1 VNIMIVAGAALAVML
16 SAEMA
21 MAQAERCGLV
31 FVDEAHMNLRVAEMD
46 ADSDGAVSLAEHEA
60 FIATL
65 VVDDSTRAGF
75 IADFYVMDADSDGVL
90 SLTELRTGIE
100 TPTAN

>member
-1 VNIMIVAGAALAVML
+1 MNVRILTGTALAAIV

-31 FVDEAHMNLRVAEMD
+31 FVDEAHMNQRVAEMD
-46 ADSDGAVSLAEHEA
+46 ADSDGAVSFTEHEA

-65 VVDDSTRAGF
+65 VLDDSTRDGF
-75 IADFYVMDADSDGVL
+75 IADFHVMDADSDGVL

-100 TPTAN
+100 SPATN

>member
-1 VNIMIVAGAALAVML
+1 MNVRILAGTALAAML

-31 FVDEAHMNLRVAEMD
+31 FVDEVHMNQRVAEMD
-46 ADSDGAVSLAEHEA
+46 TDSDGAVSFAEHEA

-65 VVDDSTRAGF
+65 VLDDGTRDGF
-75 IADFYVMDADSDGVL
+75 IADFHVMDADSDGVL
-90 SLTELRTGIE
+90 SLAELRTGIE
-100 TPTAN
+100 TPAAN